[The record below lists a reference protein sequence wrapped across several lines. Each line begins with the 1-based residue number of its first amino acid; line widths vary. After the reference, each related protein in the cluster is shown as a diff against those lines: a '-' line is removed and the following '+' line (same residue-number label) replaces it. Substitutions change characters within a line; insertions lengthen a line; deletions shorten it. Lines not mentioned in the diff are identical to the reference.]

1 MGLSNLAMNLKTSFN
16 YLDKKLEDN
25 IVQFCAVTGV
35 STRDAR
41 KFLETHKR
49 LDIAIDAYYNNPHAF
64 SIPGRRKGDSSAP
77 SNSKILQLFEK
88 YKETGGDDITIDGTI
103 KFCADLD
110 VNPEDVVL
118 LAIAYELKSPG
129 IGQWTKQGWMEGWR
143 NIGADS
149 ISEMKNALARLREQL
164 GSDSFYFEK
173 VYKYT
178 FDFARNEGQR
188 SVGLETAQ
196 AFWSLLIPYGLAEGA
211 LTRIPMQD
219 DKDGNKDV
227 DMDECPDGWKQEYLQ
242 WWFDFLNERGG
253 KGITK
258 DTWIMFFVFIRSI
271 DAEFSNYSADDAWP
285 STIDDF
291 VTYARKRLA
300 SGV

>member
-1 MGLSNLAMNLKTSFN
+1 
-16 YLDKKLEDN
+16 
-25 IVQFCAVTGV
+25 VQFCAVTGAP
-35 STRDAR
+35 TRDAR

-64 SIPGRRKGDSSAP
+64 SNPTSRRKVDSSAP

-88 YKETGGDDITIDGTI
+88 YKEPGGEDITIDGTI
-103 KFCADLD
+103 RFCADLE

-129 IGQWTKQGWMEGWR
+129 IGHWTKQGWMEGWR
-143 NIGADS
+143 YIGADS
-149 ISEMKNALARLREQL
+149 ISEMKNALGRLRGQL
-164 GSDSFYFEK
+164 GSDSNYFEQ

-196 AFWSLLIPYGLAEGA
+196 AFWNLLIPYGFTQGA
-211 LTRIPMQD
+211 LTRVPMQID
-219 DKDGNKDV
+219 EEGNKDV
-227 DMDECPDGWKQEYLQ
+227 DMDDDDDECTDGWKQEYLQ

-258 DTWIMFFVFIRSI
+258 DTWIMFFAFIRSI
-271 DAEFSNYSADDAWP
+271 NAQFSNYSADDAWP

-291 VTYARKRLA
+291 VAYARKRLA
-300 SGV
+300 SGI